1 MEYIHIRNLEK
12 FHPGYKDRQL
22 LWAKIHFAI
31 VQGDPEFELIDNE
44 IDKWRFVAMICLEL
58 RAQKPLPNLDS
69 YWQKQGFNLKKRPM
83 SLTLKMLHNFVTLDT
98 LGRESCTPEESRVE
112 ESRVEEIVSE
122 RDFETTWKDYPNR
135 VGKKNALRHF
145 TASVKTLADFENFKK
160 AMANYLQSG
169 NVARGFIKNGST
181 WFNEWQDWTDPTPEM
196 MRGNVSE
203 RDQSRSPSVLPLK
216 PKKKNKCEIHKLEHD
231 GPLCPKCFVEV

>member
-83 SLTLKMLHNFVTLDT
+83 SLSLKMLHNFVNSVSDAENAVPQSR
-98 LGRESCTPEESRVE
+98 GEESRG
-112 ESRVEEIVSE
+112 EEIVSE
-122 RDFETTWKDYPNR
+122 RDFETVWKSYPNR

-145 TASVKTLADFENFKK
+145 
-160 AMANYLQSG
+160 
-169 NVARGFIKNGST
+169 
-181 WFNEWQDWTDPTPEM
+181 
-196 MRGNVSE
+196 
-203 RDQSRSPSVLPLK
+203 
-216 PKKKNKCEIHKLEHD
+216 
-231 GPLCPKCFVEV
+231 